1 MFKDFEAIFVGE
13 THSLV
18 KIINE
23 IDLRKFVEMTGD
35 DNPLHVNRAYAET
48 TAFKDIVVHGML
60 GASFISTVIGTKLP
74 GSGAL
79 WVAQNMEFLLPVRL
93 GDELTVS
100 CTVLKK
106 HERDRML
113 ELDTRIV
120 NQNQQVVLTGQGK
133 VKVLTTAAPLAT
145 VMPKQRP
152 RVAIVTGG
160 AGGIGK
166 AICQRLAADGFDV
179 VVNYRTQADRALEI
193 VADINATAAAGASF
207 GGVGESTGSC
217 DSVVAVVA
225 GKRYGRALA
234 VKADIATESGVQA
247 LFASAVKA
255 FGAVSVLVNNA
266 SPHINPK
273 PFSATSWDDVQRQI
287 DVQVKGAFL
296 MTSAVTPD
304 MASRKWGRIVNITS
318 EVLDGPPS
326 VMWTGYAM
334 AKGALQVFSN
344 YMAAELGPQGITVNC
359 VSPGMCETTLIGD
372 IPEKTQL
379 MIARQTPLRRLAKPT
394 DVAAAVSYLVSDDAD
409 FITGHTIAVNGGK
422 AMR

>member
-1 MFKDFEAIFVGE
+1 MFKDFEAILVGD

-23 IDLRKFVEMTGD
+23 IDVRKFVEMTGD

-93 GDELTVS
+93 GDELTIS

-145 VMPKQRP
+145 VMSEQRS
-152 RVAIVTGG
+152 RAAIVTGG

-166 AICQRLAADGFDV
+166 AICLRLAKDGYNV
-179 VVNYRTQADRALEI
+179 VVNYRGQADRAAQI
-193 VADINATAAAGASF
+193 VAEINEAGKARAVAVQADISSQVGAEKLYQTACQEF
-207 GGVGESTGSC
+207 GG
-217 DSVVAVVA
+217 
-225 GKRYGRALA
+225 
-234 VKADIATESGVQA
+234 
-247 LFASAVKA
+247 
-255 FGAVSVLVNNA
+255 VSVLVNNA
-266 SPHINPK
+266 SPDINPK
-273 PFSATSWDDVQRQI
+273 AFSATEWGDMQQQI

-296 MTSAVTPD
+296 MTRACVPAMS
-304 MASRKWGRIVNITS
+304 SNHWGRIVNITS
-318 EVLDGPPS
+318 QVIDGVPS
-326 VMWTGYAM
+326 VNWTGYAV
-334 AKGALQVFSN
+334 AKGALAVFSK

-372 IPEKTQL
+372 ISEKAQL
-379 MIARQTPLRRLAKPT
+379 MIARKTPLRRLAKPA
-394 DVAAAVSYLVSDDAD
+394 DVAAAVAYFVSDEAG
-409 FITGHTIAVNGGK
+409 FVTGDTIAVNGGM